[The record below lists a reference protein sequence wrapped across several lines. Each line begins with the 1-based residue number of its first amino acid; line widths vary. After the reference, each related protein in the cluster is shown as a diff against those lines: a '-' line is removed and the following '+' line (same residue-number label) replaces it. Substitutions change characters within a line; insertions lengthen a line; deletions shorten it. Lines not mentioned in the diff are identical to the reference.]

1 MGAVGFVLI
10 SKLGTQQLLF
20 RTDPRKKRR
29 SKHWE
34 IIADK
39 SQERRVELG
48 LCFSHGFSGA
58 NTAGASEIS
67 NTSHRGKS
75 WLIWIGNSFS
85 SAKGK

>member
-39 SQERRVELG
+39 SQERRGSLG
-48 LCFSHGFSGA
+48 YVSAMDSQGRTQREHQKSRTLLI
-58 NTAGASEIS
+58 AGSL
-67 NTSHRGKS
+67 GQY
-75 WLIWIGNSFS
+75 G
-85 SAKGK
+85 

>member
-39 SQERRVELG
+39 SQERRGGAWAMFQPWILRGE
-48 LCFSHGFSGA
+48 HSGSIR
-58 NTAGASEIS
+58 NLE
-67 NTSHRGKS
+67 H
-75 WLIWIGNSFS
+75 FS
-85 SAKGK
+85 SREVLVNMDRKFI